1 MSLTLCYKALSDDSR
16 LRILKALSRS
26 SFSVQ
31 ELTQILNITQSTV
44 SHHLKVLTQAGMVE
58 SQKNGTWVYYR
69 LCEQNNSNPEQN
81 TAALLI
87 DQFITLSKS
96 NPVGALNGLSST
108 LESDDKIIE
117 KLLEEKRE
125 ELKKFFDSAAPRWK
139 TIREQVVGH
148 DSYFNEVLKY
158 IRRDETLLELGCGAG
173 AFLDALLPRPGAT
186 IAVDYSESMLE
197 AAKKNLGRKADSAD
211 LRLGY
216 LEHLPVANSSVN
228 VTVSYMVMPFIRDPK
243 IVLTDV
249 YRALKNDGRIIL
261 VESGL
266 LETDPSCY
274 PTENLPRAPINQ
286 IMHWLKSVGFQAVEN
301 KEISKD
307 VFLIIGTKNI

>member
-1 MSLTLCYKALSDDSR
+1 
-16 LRILKALSRS
+16 
-26 SFSVQ
+26 
-31 ELTQILNITQSTV
+31 
-44 SHHLKVLTQAGMVE
+44 
-58 SQKNGTWVYYR
+58 
-69 LCEQNNSNPEQN
+69 
-81 TAALLI
+81 
-87 DQFITLSKS
+87 
-96 NPVGALNGLSST
+96 
-108 LESDDKIIE
+108 
-117 KLLEEKRE
+117 
-125 ELKKFFDSAAPRWK
+125 
-139 TIREQVVGH
+139 
-148 DSYFNEVLKY
+148 
-158 IRRDETLLELGCGAG
+158 
-173 AFLDALLPRPGAT
+173 
-186 IAVDYSESMLE
+186 MLE